1 MSSREI
7 VSVDLIEELR
17 LRQWARR
24 NFVAPEARSA
34 TWHQI
39 VLDEMSFRDRE
50 LAENPPG
57 WTHVRTPFVPLVP
70 SDLSYLDESHPRVP
84 PPSGMLSPAGEFP
97 RELALADCDD
107 ERIGG
112 F

>member
-1 MSSREI
+1 MSSRENH
-7 VSVDLIEELR
+7 SVDLIEELR

-24 NFVAPEARSA
+24 NFVPLKQRCPS
-34 TWHQI
+34 WHPI
-39 VLDEMSFRDRE
+39 VLAEMSFRDQE

-57 WTHVRTPFVPLVP
+57 WTHIRTPFVPLAP
-70 SDLSYLDESHPRVP
+70 TDLTYLDEAHPGVP
-84 PPSGMLSPAGEFP
+84 SPSGLLSP
-97 RELALADCDD
+97 REAMISVPAQCDDD